1 MNLRLTAKR
10 CFYYSA
16 ITLFFTILSCTRDSY
31 EKGEGKYSQ
40 MRGDFAE
47 MHIGSDKKANSITTD
62 DGDLL
67 PLKELYS
74 SQWISTA
81 DTTYRCILYYNKVK
95 GTDGKMSAEII
106 SAGQVPCVQVKPL
119 KKFEGEVHTD
129 PVKFESIWMSKTGKY
144 LNLSLQLMIGQTD
157 DTTAI
162 HQLGLLSDT
171 LIVNPNGKRTLHVFL
186 NHDQGKVPEYYSTQV
201 YMSVQASTLDADSV
215 SFKINTYSGIV
226 EKTLFIY
233 RIEE

>member
-1 MNLRLTAKR
+1 MNLKVSTKR
-10 CFYYSA
+10 CFYFLVIVLFCA
-16 ITLFFTILSCTRDSY
+16 IISCTQDSY

-47 MHIGSDKKANSITTD
+47 MHINSEKKANAITTD
-62 DGDLL
+62 DGDLF
-67 PLKELYS
+67 PLKEHFS

-95 GTDGKMSAEII
+95 GTDGKLLAEII
-106 SAGQVPCVQVKPL
+106 SAGQVPCVKVKPQ
-119 KKFEGEVHTD
+119 KEFEGEVRTD

-157 DTTAI
+157 DSTAI

-201 YMSVQASTLDADSV
+201 YMSVPTSTLEADSV
-215 SFKINTYSGIV
+215 RLRINTYSGFI
-226 EKTLFIY
+226 EKTLSITPY
-233 RIEE
+233 L

>member
-1 MNLRLTAKR
+1 
-10 CFYYSA
+10 
-16 ITLFFTILSCTRDSY
+16 
-31 EKGEGKYSQ
+31 

-47 MHIGSDKKANSITTD
+47 MHIGSDKKANAITTD

-226 EKTLFIY
+226 EKTLSITPY
-233 RIEE
+233 L

>member
-1 MNLRLTAKR
+1 
-10 CFYYSA
+10 
-16 ITLFFTILSCTRDSY
+16 
-31 EKGEGKYSQ
+31 

-47 MHIGSDKKANSITTD
+47 MHIDSDKKANAITTD

-67 PLKELYS
+67 PLKELFS

-129 PVKFESIWMSKTGKY
+129 PVKFESVWMSKTGKY

-201 YMSVQASTLDADSV
+201 YMSVPASTLGADSV

-226 EKTLFIY
+226 EKTLSITPY
-233 RIEE
+233 L

>member
-16 ITLFFTILSCTRDSY
+16 ITLFFSILSCTRDSY

-47 MHIGSDKKANSITTD
+47 MHIGSDKKANAITTD

-67 PLKELYS
+67 PLKDLYS

-201 YMSVQASTLDADSV
+201 YMSVPASTLDADSV

-226 EKTLFIY
+226 EKTLSITPY
-233 RIEE
+233 L

>member
-1 MNLRLTAKR
+1 
-10 CFYYSA
+10 
-16 ITLFFTILSCTRDSY
+16 
-31 EKGEGKYSQ
+31 

-47 MHIGSDKKANSITTD
+47 MHIGSDKKANAITTD

-67 PLKELYS
+67 PLKELFS

-226 EKTLFIY
+226 EKTLSITPY
-233 RIEE
+233 L

>member
-1 MNLRLTAKR
+1 
-10 CFYYSA
+10 
-16 ITLFFTILSCTRDSY
+16 
-31 EKGEGKYSQ
+31 

-47 MHIGSDKKANSITTD
+47 MHIDSDKKANAITTD

-67 PLKELYS
+67 PLKELFS

-81 DTTYRCILYYNKVK
+81 DTTYRCILYYNKVE

-201 YMSVQASTLDADSV
+201 YMSVPASTLGADSI

-226 EKTLFIY
+226 EKTLSITPY
-233 RIEE
+233 L

>member
-1 MNLRLTAKR
+1 MKLRVTIKR
-10 CFYYSA
+10 RFYFSA
-16 ITLFFTILSCTRDSY
+16 IALFCIVLSCTQDSY
-31 EKGEGKYSQ
+31 EKGEGRYSQ

-47 MHIGSDKKANSITTD
+47 MHINSDKKANAITTD
-62 DGDLL
+62 DGDQL
-67 PLKELYS
+67 PLKDLFS
-74 SQWISTA
+74 SQWIATA

-95 GTDGKMSAEII
+95 GGDGKMLAEII

-119 KKFEGEVHTD
+119 KKFEGKVCTD

-201 YMSVQASTLDADSV
+201 YMSVPASTLDADSV

-226 EKTLFIY
+226 EKTLSITPY
-233 RIEE
+233 L

>member
-47 MHIGSDKKANSITTD
+47 MHIDSDKKANAITTD

-67 PLKELYS
+67 PLKELFS

-95 GTDGKMSAEII
+95 GTDGKMLAEII

-226 EKTLFIY
+226 EKKLSITPYL
-233 RIEE
+233 